1 MQQSNKV
8 IIDGRELNDS
18 ESDTHR
24 SNESEEIMAEKNKNF
39 TISKIASSVLGSM
52 KLSRASGG
60 KLIGIASALFIMSSP
75 AYSLGLGVLDVESNL
90 DQPLDGFITVN
101 VAPEDDVSSL
111 SAEVA
116 SPEEFA
122 ALGIDYPEYLNKIII
137 LVQRDG
143 RDVTLKVTSGG
154 VVIKEPFIHFLV
166 KVKWSG
172 GSFLREY
179 TALIDPPVY
188 ASETPRSVAAP
199 RAVGT
204 DQSYSTDNTD
214 SGNVYEESDDFEV
227 QSIPDEQPTY
237 VAPNQSSTSGTLSSG
252 TDARYGPVASGES
265 LSLIAQELQR
275 QVPDLSIYAIMK
287 ILHEDNRDAFIDGN
301 INGLIKGAVLT
312 IRDINEIRAVDVTEA
327 RAFFQQQSQEW
338 DPSLLNN
345 TGSSD
350 IAVGQDNYGSDSELF
365 GTSSDTSSIA
375 DEYDNFSIGA
385 SNDTDTFLSAAQGE
399 GSEGEVLAL
408 RQEISNL
415 QSSLA
420 SSELE
425 NQELSERV
433 EILEGQLRD
442 LNKLAALSV
451 EDADLAS
458 LEANLA
464 ANNQA
469 QESLDEAD
477 AAINEFLSGD
487 SDSEVLGS
495 DTSSDELV
503 ETTDDILNEF
513 LTDSG
518 SEEGTISAGPDTESL
533 TSNVEVADEVEEIAE
548 TKTPPKPVA
557 TPVIKSKPDES
568 ILDKIGGFGPIAGG
582 LGAILLA
589 GIAIFFVRR
598 RRAADEEFE
607 ISMLSIESNSQ
618 SFDVDTDTNTGLSA
632 SMSASVADSIDES
645 EDNESTTTT
654 ATEKETSF
662 LTVYSDSDAVVQ
674 ADEVDPIAEAD
685 VYIAYGRDEQAEE
698 VLLDGITANPNRVD
712 VKKKLL
718 GLYFKTKNTEGFER
732 ISEELFAQKESMSGD
747 EWQEISTMGKEL
759 LPDNPLFNLSGSEF
773 DAVEAAAPDTSMPVD
788 ELSTEEEDQ
797 SVDNESEMLVFDTV
811 DESSIDD
818 VEAIAADAKST
829 IEEKGDE
836 ISDQISQ
843 SFNDDPSAQLINF
856 DEDRSQISQLDEVEI
871 GDLGVDEVD
880 VEINDTV
887 LEFDLELSDNVAV
900 DLDDD
905 AIKLDDDA
913 IKLDDDAIE
922 LDDDAV
928 ELDMDSELDI
938 TNELSENDLVFDTDT
953 IDFGSDDD
961 FVEEPSEQKVS
972 DVPEVSDL
980 VIDPDYDEAQTQFE
994 LAKVFVDLGD
1004 DDGARKILDELVANS
1019 ENSDELI
1026 SKSQELLDSINS

>member
-1 MQQSNKV
+1 
-8 IIDGRELNDS
+8 
-18 ESDTHR
+18 
-24 SNESEEIMAEKNKNF
+24 MAEKNNNLN
-39 TISKIASSVLGSM
+39 ISKIASSVLGSIKSPTTLSSM
-52 KLSRASGG
+52 KPFRASGG
-60 KLIGIASALFIMSSP
+60 KFLGIASALFIMSSP

-90 DQPLDGFITVN
+90 DQPLDGVITVN
-101 VAPEDDVSSL
+101 VAPGDDISSL
-111 SAEVA
+111 TAQVA

-122 ALGIDYPEYLNKIII
+122 ALGIDYPEYLDKISI
-137 LVQRDG
+137 LVRRDG
-143 RDVTLKVTSGG
+143 RTATLKVSSGG

-166 KVKWSG
+166 KVNWSG

-179 TALIDPPVY
+179 TALIDPPIY
-188 ASETPRSVAAP
+188 ASEAPRSVAAP
-199 RAVGT
+199 KAVGT
-204 DQSYSTDNTD
+204 DQSYSTESTD
-214 SGNVYEESDDFEV
+214 IGSVYQESDDLEV
-227 QSIPDEQPTY
+227 QSIPDEQPSY
-237 VAPNQSSTSGTLSSG
+237 AAPSQSSTSGTLGGG

-312 IRDINEIRAVDVTEA
+312 VRDINQIRAVDVTEA
-327 RAFFQQQSQEW
+327 RAFFQQQNQDW
-338 DPSLLNN
+338 DPSLLDS

-365 GTSSDTSSIA
+365 GTSSESSSID

-385 SNDTDTFLSAAQGE
+385 STDTDTFLSAAQGE

-425 NQELSERV
+425 KQELSERV

-442 LNKLAALSV
+442 LNRLAELSV
-451 EDADLAS
+451 ENADLAS

-464 ANNQA
+464 ATNQA
-469 QESLDEAD
+469 QEEFDEAD

-487 SDSEVLGS
+487 SDSDVLGS
-495 DTSSDELV
+495 DVTSDELAA
-503 ETTDDILNEF
+503 TTDDVLNEF
-513 LTDSG
+513 LTDS
-518 SEEGTISAGPDTESL
+518 SDESTDALSADSDDEAL
-533 TSNVEVADEVEEIAE
+533 TSNIELADDTQELAE
-548 TKTPPKPVA
+548 TAPTKPAVTPRVE
-557 TPVIKSKPDES
+557 SKPEES
-568 ILDKIGGFGPIAGG
+568 ILDKIGGFVPIAGG
-582 LGAILLA
+582 LGALLLA
-589 GIAIFFVRR
+589 GIAVFFVRR

-645 EDNESTTTT
+645 EDNETTTT
-654 ATEKETSF
+654 ATDKETSF

-732 ISEELFAQKESMSGD
+732 VSEELFAQKESMSGD
-747 EWQEISTMGKEL
+747 EWQEISVMGKEL
-759 LPDNPLFNLSGSEF
+759 LPDNPLFTLSGSEF
-773 DAVEAAAPDTSMPVD
+773 DAVDASP
-788 ELSTEEEDQ
+788 STDDVSTNEVSTDEEEQ

-818 VEAIAADAKST
+818 IDAIAADAKST

-836 ISDQISQ
+836 LSAQISQ

-871 GDLGVDEVD
+871 GDLGMDDVD
-880 VEINDTV
+880 VEVDDTV
-887 LEFDLELSDNVAV
+887 LDFDLDISDKAA
-900 DLDDD
+900 DDD
-905 AIKLDDDA
+905 AI
-913 IKLDDDAIE
+913 
-922 LDDDAV
+922 

-938 TNELSENDLVFDTDT
+938 TNELSENDLVLDTDT
-953 IDFGSDDD
+953 IDFGSDDG
-961 FVEEPSEQKVS
+961 FVEDPSEQKVS

-1004 DDGARKILDELVANS
+1004 DDGARKILDELVANP

>member
-1 MQQSNKV
+1 
-8 IIDGRELNDS
+8 
-18 ESDTHR
+18 
-24 SNESEEIMAEKNKNF
+24 MAEKNKNL

-52 KLSRASGG
+52 KSSRASSG
-60 KLIGIASALFIMSSP
+60 KFLGIASALLMISSP

-90 DQPLDGFITVN
+90 DQPLDGVITVN
-101 VAPEDDVSSL
+101 VAPGDDISSL
-111 SAEVA
+111 TAEVA

-122 ALGIDYPEYLNKIII
+122 ALGIDYPEYLNKISI
-137 LVQRDG
+137 LVRREG
-143 RDVTLKVTSGG
+143 RAATLLVSSGG

-166 KVKWSG
+166 KVNWSG

-179 TALIDPPVY
+179 TALIDPPIY
-188 ASETPRSVAAP
+188 ASEAPKSVAAP
-199 RAVGT
+199 KAVGT
-204 DQSYSTDNTD
+204 DQSYSSD
-214 SGNVYEESDDFEV
+214 SSSAYQETDDFAVE
-227 QSIPDEQPTY
+227 SIPDEQPSY
-237 VAPNQSSTSGTLSSG
+237 VSPSSTSGTLGG

-265 LSLIAQELQR
+265 LSVIAQELQR

-287 ILHEDNRDAFIDGN
+287 ILHEDNLDAFIDGN
-301 INGLIKGAVLT
+301 INGLIKGSVLT
-312 IRDINEIRAVDVTEA
+312 VRDINQIRSVDVTEA
-327 RAFFQQQSQEW
+327 RAFFQRQNQSW
-338 DPSLLNN
+338 DPSLLNS

-365 GTSSDTSSIA
+365 GTSSETASLD
-375 DEYDNFSIGA
+375 DEYDNFRIGA
-385 SNDTDTFLSAAQGE
+385 SSDTDTFLSAAQGE

-425 NQELSERV
+425 KQELSERV

-442 LNKLAALSV
+442 LNRLAALSV

-464 ANNQA
+464 AANQA
-469 QESLDEAD
+469 QDGLDEAD

-487 SDSEVLGS
+487 SDSDVLGS
-495 DTSSDELV
+495 ADAASDELV
-503 ETTDDILNEF
+503 ETTDDVLNEF
-513 LTDSG
+513 LTDSS
-518 SEEGTISAGPDTESL
+518 SEADTDSVGADSDSL
-533 TSNVEVADEVEEIAE
+533 TSNIEAVDQTQEVTEAVESKV
-548 TKTPPKPVA
+548 PPKPAV
-557 TPVIKSKPDES
+557 TSRVENKTDES
-568 ILDKIGGFGPIAGG
+568 ILDKIGGFVPIAGG

-589 GIAIFFVRR
+589 GIAAFFVRR

-645 EDNESTTTT
+645 EENETSTAT
-654 ATEKETSF
+654 TEKETSF

-698 VLLDGITANPNRVD
+698 VLMDGITANPNRID

-747 EWQEISTMGKEL
+747 EWQEISVMGKEL
-759 LPDNPLFNLSGSEF
+759 LPDNPLFTLSGSEF
-773 DAVEAAAPDTSMPVD
+773 DAVDTPSSVED
-788 ELSTEEEDQ
+788 TSTEEETQ

-811 DESSIDD
+811 DESSMDD

-836 ISDQISQ
+836 LTAQISQ

-871 GDLGVDEVD
+871 GDLSMGEVDVEVDD

-887 LEFDLELSDNVAV
+887 LDFDLELDDNVV
-900 DLDDD
+900 NLDDSVANED
-905 AIKLDDDA
+905 AI
-913 IKLDDDAIE
+913 
-922 LDDDAV
+922 

-938 TNELSENDLVFDTDT
+938 TDELSENDLVFDTDT
-953 IDFGSDDD
+953 IDFGSDDGD
-961 FVEEPSEQKVS
+961 MIEPHSEQKVS

-1004 DDGARKILDELVANS
+1004 DDGARKILDELVANP
-1019 ENSDELI
+1019 ENSDDLI